1 MNYLIIEFSYIR
13 SFIFIQAF
21 GLPRLPPYW
30 SLGLQ
35 IGADGY
41 SNLQNMKDFVQS
53 FKNSSLPFV

>member
-1 MNYLIIEFSYIR
+1 MK
-13 SFIFIQAF
+13 AF

-41 SNLQNMKDFVQS
+41 SNLDNMRNFVDS
-53 FKNSSLPFV
+53 FKNASLPFVRFYLYYTFIC